1 MNNKFKIRFRGVRG
15 SYPTP
20 KANFLKFGGNTS
32 CVEVNLGDKL
42 VILDAGTGIV
52 DLGVELVREH
62 ILSSSNPNEREPIET
77 TILLSHV
84 HQDHIQGLQ
93 FFKPVFVLGSKIN
106 VFGLNINN
114 EDLKDTLKDVLFDRV
129 FPLGIDDV
137 KCSFNIQNLNDSKVV
152 IIKNNNNDAQ
162 IIDVSDFNPCDYT
175 KDDII
180 ITFYKTQAHPKNGCL
195 CIKISYNNKVLV
207 YATDK
212 ESYVGSDKRFI
223 EFAYGCDVLIHDA
236 QYTHQ
241 DYVSPV
247 APKQGYGHSTYQ
259 MALESAK
266 LSKAKKVLFFHYDPN
281 YDDTTLDMLEE
292 EFSNPEGGV
301 DFAKEGMEVIL

>member
-1 MNNKFKIRFRGVRG
+1 MSNKFKIKFRGVRG

-20 KANFLKFGGNTS
+20 RANFLKYGGNTS
-32 CVEVNLGDKL
+32 CVEVALGEKL
-42 VILDAGTGIV
+42 VVLDAGTGII
-52 DLGVELVREH
+52 DIGTELVREH
-62 ILSSSNPNEREPIET
+62 ILSSGNQKDRKPIEAT
-77 TILLSHV
+77 VLLSHV

-93 FFKPVFVLGSKIN
+93 FFKPVFVKGSKIN

-152 IIKNNNNDAQ
+152 VIKQ
-162 IIDVSDFNPCDYT
+162 GQESKIIDCSEFNINDYT
-175 KDDII
+175 KEDVI
-180 ITFYKTQAHPKNGCL
+180 ITFHKTQAHPKNGCL
-195 CIKISYNNKVLV
+195 CIKISYNGKVLV

-212 ESYVGSDKRFI
+212 ESYIGSDKRFI

-247 APKQGYGHSTYQ
+247 APKQGYGHSTFQ

-266 LSKAKKVLFFHYDPN
+266 LAKAKKVLFFHYDPN
-281 YDDTTLDMLEE
+281 YDDTTLEMLEE

-301 DFAKEGMEVIL
+301 EFAKEGMEIIL

>member
-1 MNNKFKIRFRGVRG
+1 MTNKFKIKFRGVRG

-20 KANFLKFGGNTS
+20 KANFLAFGGNTS
-32 CVEVNLGDKL
+32 CVEVNLGNNL
-42 VILDAGTGIV
+42 VVLDAGTGIV
-52 DLGVELVREH
+52 DLGTELVREH
-62 ILSSSNPNEREPIET
+62 ILSSSNPSEREPICA

-93 FFKPVFVLGSKIN
+93 FFKPVFVRGSKIN

-114 EDLKDTLKDVLFDRV
+114 EDLKDTLQDVLFDRV

-137 KCSFNIQNLNDSKVV
+137 KCSFDIENLNDSKVV
-152 IIKNNNNDAQ
+152 IIRKTGEAQ
-162 IIDVSDFNPCDYT
+162 IIDVSEFDLNDCAKEDAV
-175 KDDII
+175 
-180 ITFYKTQAHPKNGCL
+180 ITLYKTPAHPKNGCL
-195 CIKISYNNKVLV
+195 CIRIDYMGKSLV

-223 EFAYGCDVLIHDA
+223 EFAHGCDLLIHDA

-241 DYVSPV
+241 DYVSPIS
-247 APKQGYGHSTYQ
+247 PKQGYGHSTFQ

-281 YDDTTLDMLEE
+281 YDDTTLEMLER
-292 EFSNPEGGV
+292 EFSDLQNGV
-301 DFAKEGMEVIL
+301 EFAKEGVEIVL

>member
-1 MNNKFKIRFRGVRG
+1 MKNSDFKIKFRGVRG

-20 KANFLKFGGNTS
+20 KANFLAYGGNTS
-32 CVEVNLGDKL
+32 CVEVHIGRHLI
-42 VILDAGTGIV
+42 VLDAGTGIV
-52 DLGVELVREH
+52 DLGTDLVREY
-62 ILSSSNPNEREPIET
+62 ILSSDNPQERTPVCA

-93 FFKPVFVLGSKIN
+93 FFQPIFFQSSKIN
-106 VFGLNINN
+106 VFGLNING
-114 EDLKDTLKDVLFDRV
+114 EDLKDTLQDVLFDRV

-137 KCSFNIQNLNDSKVV
+137 KCSFNIQNLNETKM
-152 IIKNNNNDAQ
+152 IIFKNSGEVE
-162 IIDVSDFNPCDYT
+162 IIEAVDFKSEDYT
-175 KDDII
+175 PKDAIVSL
-180 ITFYKTQAHPKNGCL
+180 YKTQAHPRNGCL

-212 ESYVGSDKRFI
+212 ESYIGSDKRFI
-223 EFAYGCDVLIHDA
+223 EFAHGCDVLIHDA

-247 APKQGYGHSTYQ
+247 APKQGYGHSTFQ

-266 LSKAKKVLFFHYDPN
+266 LSKAKKLLFFHYDPS
-281 YDDTTLDMLEE
+281 YDDSILNILES
-292 EFSNPEGGV
+292 EFKTQDGSV
-301 DFAKEGMEVIL
+301 DFSKESMEIAL

>member
-1 MNNKFKIRFRGVRG
+1 MGNKFKIKFRGVRG

-20 KANFLKFGGNTS
+20 KANFLAYGGNTS

-42 VILDAGTGIV
+42 VVLDAGTGIV
-52 DLGVELVREH
+52 DLGTELVREH
-62 ILSSSNPNEREPIET
+62 ILSSSNPLERKSICA

-93 FFKPVFVLGSKIN
+93 FFKPVFIRGSKIN
-106 VFGLNINN
+106 VFGLNISN
-114 EDLKDTLKDVLFDRV
+114 EDLKDTLQDVLFDRV

-137 KCSFNIQNLNDSKVV
+137 KCSFDIQNLNDSKVV
-152 IIKNNNNDAQ
+152 VIKKDEEAK
-162 IIDVSDFNPCDYT
+162 IIDISNFNASDYD
-175 KDDII
+175 KQDAV
-180 ITFYKTQAHPKNGCL
+180 ITFYKTPAHPKNGCL
-195 CIKISYNNKVLV
+195 CIRIDYAGKSLV

-223 EFAYGCDVLIHDA
+223 EFAYGCDLLIHDA

-247 APKQGYGHSTYQ
+247 LPKQGYGHSTFQ

-266 LSKAKKVLFFHYDPN
+266 LAKAKRLFFFHYDPN
-281 YDDTTLDMLEE
+281 YDDTTLEMLER
-292 EFSNPEGGV
+292 EFSDVDNGV
-301 DFAKEGMEVIL
+301 EFAKEDIEVVL

>member
-1 MNNKFKIRFRGVRG
+1 MNNKFKVKFRGVRG

-20 KANFLKFGGNTS
+20 KANYLNFGGNTS
-32 CVEVNLGDKL
+32 CVEVMLDDRL
-42 VILDAGTGIV
+42 VVLDAGTGIV

-62 ILSSSNPNEREPIET
+62 ILSSGNPQERKNIEA

-93 FFKPVFVLGSKIN
+93 FFKPVFIQGSKIN

-114 EDLKDTLKDVLFDRV
+114 EDLKDTLQDVLFDRV

-137 KCSFNIQNLNDSKVV
+137 KCDFNIQNLNDSKVV
-152 IIKNNNNDAQ
+152 VIQKCAEPKILELSSFNQNDY
-162 IIDVSDFNPCDYT
+162 S

-180 ITFYKTQAHPKNGCL
+180 IAFYKTQAHPKNGCL
-195 CIKISYNNKVLV
+195 CMKISYNDKVLV

-223 EFAYGCDVLIHDA
+223 EFAHGCDLLIHDA

-266 LSKAKKVLFFHYDPN
+266 LSKAKRLLFFHYDPN
-281 YDDTTLDMLEE
+281 YDDTTLEMLEK
-292 EFSNPEGGV
+292 EFANPECGIE
-301 DFAKEGMEVIL
+301 FAKEGLEIAI

>member
-1 MNNKFKIRFRGVRG
+1 MNNKFKLKFRGVRG

-20 KANFLKFGGNTS
+20 RANFLKYGGNTS
-32 CVEVNLGDKL
+32 CVEINLDNRL
-42 VILDAGTGIV
+42 VVLDAGTGIV
-52 DLGVELVREH
+52 DLGTELVREY
-62 ILSSSNPNEREPIET
+62 ILSSGDARERKPVEA

-93 FFKPVFVLGSKIN
+93 FFKPVFVKGSKIN
-106 VFGLNINN
+106 VFGLNVSN
-114 EDLKDTLKDVLFDRV
+114 EDLVDTLKDVLFDRV

-137 KCSFNIQNLNDSKVV
+137 KCSFNIQNLNDSKIVV
-152 IIKNNNNDAQ
+152 IKKDNDAK
-162 IIDVSDFNPCDYT
+162 IIDVSDFNSDDYT
-175 KDDII
+175 KDDAL
-180 ITFYKTQAHPKNGCL
+180 ITFHKTQAHPKNGCL
-195 CIKISYNNKVLV
+195 CMKINYNDKVLV

-212 ESYVGSDKRFI
+212 ETYIGSDKRFI

-266 LSKAKKVLFFHYDPN
+266 LAKAKKVFFFHYDPN
-281 YDDTTLDMLEE
+281 YDDATLEMLED

-301 DFAKEGMEVIL
+301 EFAKEGMEIIL